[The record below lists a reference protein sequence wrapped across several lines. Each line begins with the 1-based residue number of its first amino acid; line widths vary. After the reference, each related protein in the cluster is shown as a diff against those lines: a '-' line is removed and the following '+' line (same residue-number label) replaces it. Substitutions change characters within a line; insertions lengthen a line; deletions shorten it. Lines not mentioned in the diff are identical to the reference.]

1 LQIENAQKRKKRK
14 NVIKNQSMKNGTEKG
29 EAEIADLLS
38 TIRAKRD
45 MGSFLKSQPTATG
58 EKSEDVEQ
66 GRVEAVEIVE
76 IVEPKALNIKNTEK
90 VKNTEGVPPKKQTRP
105 KPKPKLNE
113 TVLGGLGNLG
123 NLGDFLKTV
132 QEAEAQATYTFEQNK
147 RHYVDDNHFQ
157 TLVLLKN
164 AGRIRNVSVLIN
176 TLIGQFI
183 ETHQTDIEQIFL
195 KKINKQIE

>member
-1 LQIENAQKRKKRK
+1 
-14 NVIKNQSMKNGTEKG
+14 MKNGTEKG

-66 GRVEAVEIVE
+66 GRVEAVEIIE
-76 IVEPKALNIKNTEK
+76 IVEPKALNIKNTE
-90 VKNTEGVPPKKQTRP
+90 NTEGVPPKKQARP
-105 KPKPKLNE
+105 KPTPKPALI
-113 TVLGGLGNLG
+113 GNLG

-132 QEAEAQATYTFEQNK
+132 QEAEAQTTYTFEQNK

-164 AGRIRNVSVLIN
+164 AGRIRNISVLIN

-183 ETHQTDIEQIFL
+183 ETHQTDIEQIFP